1 MTFRDDFSATELD
14 RAVWLPHYLPAWSSR
29 DDTRASYELTTDGL
43 RLFIPRGAG
52 LWCPQD
58 HAEPIR
64 VSGIQSGNRS
74 GSVGSS
80 DGQQRFKDGLRVREY
95 QPRLEGWLPQSGSVT
110 VRCRMELSARS
121 MAAMWLSGF
130 EDRPEDSGEL
140 CVVEV
145 FGRSIEEDG
154 SAEIGVGIKRL
165 YDSRLRQDFVA
176 PRLPLDVAGSHD
188 YTVRWSAD
196 AAEFLV
202 DGRRI
207 HYSAQGPGYP
217 MQIMIAVFDF
227 PNWTNGDDDHVPELV
242 VNWIEGDT
250 TSVPV

>member
-52 LWCPQD
+52 LWCPRD

-121 MAAMWLSGF
+121 MAAMWLSGL
-130 EDRPEDSGEL
+130 RRSSRGL
-140 CVVEV
+140 
-145 FGRSIEEDG
+145 GRAMRG
-154 SAEIGVGIKRL
+154 GGLRTQ
-165 YDSRLRQDFVA
+165 YRGRRLRGDRRWDQKTV
-176 PRLPLDVAGSHD
+176 RLPFEAGFCRPTASFGCGWVA
-188 YTVRWSAD
+188 
-196 AAEFLV
+196 
-202 DGRRI
+202 
-207 HYSAQGPGYP
+207 
-217 MQIMIAVFDF
+217 
-227 PNWTNGDDDHVPELV
+227 
-242 VNWIEGDT
+242 
-250 TSVPV
+250 